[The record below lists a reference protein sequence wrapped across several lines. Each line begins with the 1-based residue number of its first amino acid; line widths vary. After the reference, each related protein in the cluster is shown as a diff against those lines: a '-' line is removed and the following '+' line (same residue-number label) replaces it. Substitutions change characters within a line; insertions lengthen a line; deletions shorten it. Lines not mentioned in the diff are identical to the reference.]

1 MLFVPIFLI
10 NQALNA
16 QKLKLVRTECLNFF
30 PMRLADADWAI
41 IQALTLIILLHRLEV
56 VLTIKSLS
64 ASGIIRRLAALKD
77 AMNFVRRAIFQCRLV
92 IFQLMCLP
100 VLCLGLHRCLLLHVS
115 IIDHQHRIMV
125 LRSLSKLPAY
135 RRKTQEGLVQ
145 WELRQVTCNV
155 KFGLAFWT
163 VCNLNLLLLLP
174 SGGATRVLLSA
185 SPGEHYGGRGR
196 ETLDDLHGGR
206 VRRSTV
212 LEAELL
218 HIHVD
223 LVLILIDR

>member
-115 IIDHQHRIMV
+115 IIDHQHRIMA
-125 LRSLSKLPAY
+125 LRSFSKLPA
-135 RRKTQEGLVQ
+135 
-145 WELRQVTCNV
+145 
-155 KFGLAFWT
+155 
-163 VCNLNLLLLLP
+163 
-174 SGGATRVLLSA
+174 
-185 SPGEHYGGRGR
+185 
-196 ETLDDLHGGR
+196 
-206 VRRSTV
+206 
-212 LEAELL
+212 
-218 HIHVD
+218 
-223 LVLILIDR
+223 